1 MHQMKTVFTLIR
13 EECVKK
19 TDALTWLLAISKL
32 SSAWIVKMIC
42 KILWFLMTHLGR
54 ILVWFQA
61 ENQIARDSGPN
72 LG

>member
-1 MHQMKTVFTLIR
+1 MKTVFTMIR

-19 TDALTWLLAISKL
+19 TDALTWLLANSKL

-42 KILWFLMTHLGR
+42 KILWFLMTNLGR

-61 ENQIARDSGPN
+61 ENHIARDSGPN